1 MHELLKSYISSFLN
15 NIPES
20 FGQRLVPV
28 NYGHLFLLKKV
39 KTLFSL
45 AFPRQKNSLS
55 TTIGNSSP
63 LLFFTLDGNGYIT
76 HEVRCSPPDF
86 MILNN

>member
-20 FGQRLVPV
+20 FGQRSVPV

-39 KTLFSL
+39 KMLFSL
-45 AFPRQKNSLS
+45 AFPRQKTVYLLLS
-55 TTIGNSSP
+55 EITLPSSSSHW
-63 LLFFTLDGNGYIT
+63 TVMGT
-76 HEVRCSPPDF
+76 
-86 MILNN
+86 